1 MPPKRSKSKERKK
14 KQKYREKMSEEKR
27 KIENEKLK
35 ERVKM
40 LRERK
45 GEPGKKRE
53 TLTSTLWGPGLLYRE
68 TELYRRYQE
77 MDKLRMKEKRANFN
91 DEERKLENQEA
102 KLRMRERRE
111 HQTDGERE
119 DQNQKNN
126 ERMRRLRKMR
136 KDIIAAHSDDNMNDN
151 TDSSSDIV
159 KQLNEEH
166 RANQEKDI
174 LGENQRK
181 ETEPGLEECICD
193 FDIDCPYCTE
203 QNENEKHLYVLTSK
217 EDSDRIQKDELE
229 AYKYLKRKE
238 RREKRK
244 ALLEKAKRPLPP
256 LPERELSEYEKIR
269 EKFIAQRKQEW
280 EIYEKEWEKQWQ
292 ENKQS

>member
-1 MPPKRSKSKERKK
+1 MPSKRSKSKEREK

-35 ERVKM
+35 ERMKM

-53 TLTSTLWGPGLLYRE
+53 TLTSALWGPGLLYGE

-91 DEERKLENQEA
+91 DEVKKTENQEA

-119 DQNQKNN
+119 DQNQKNK

-136 KDIIAAHSDDNMNDN
+136 KDIMAAYSDDNLDDIV
-151 TDSSSDIV
+151 DSSPDT
-159 KQLNEEH
+159 H
-166 RANQEKDI
+166 
-174 LGENQRK
+174 
-181 ETEPGLEECICD
+181 P
-193 FDIDCPYCTE
+193 P
-203 QNENEKHLYVLTSK
+203 HSK
-217 EDSDRIQKDELE
+217 
-229 AYKYLKRKE
+229 
-238 RREKRK
+238 
-244 ALLEKAKRPLPP
+244 
-256 LPERELSEYEKIR
+256 
-269 EKFIAQRKQEW
+269 
-280 EIYEKEWEKQWQ
+280 
-292 ENKQS
+292 